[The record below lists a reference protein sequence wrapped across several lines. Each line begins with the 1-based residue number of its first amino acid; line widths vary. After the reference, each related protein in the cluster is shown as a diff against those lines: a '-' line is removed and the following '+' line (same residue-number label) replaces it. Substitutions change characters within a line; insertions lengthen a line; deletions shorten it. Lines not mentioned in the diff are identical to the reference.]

1 MAYIDEQEPSYTYL
15 GGQTKPCQNC
25 GKPVEVSPHNCTWT
39 SSGVTCLTKME
50 FTIVAPCHSCG
61 NVNYYIHFIKK
72 TSLKKTDGVEE
83 V

>member
-1 MAYIDEQEPSYTYL
+1 MAYIDEQEPSCTYL

-39 SSGVTCLTKME
+39 SSGVECLTKME
-50 FTIVAPCHSCG
+50 FTLVAPCHRCG
-61 NVNYYIHFIKK
+61 YVNYYIHFIKK
-72 TSLKKTDGVEE
+72 TTLKKTDGVEE